1 MSRPTSSVPN
11 MQQTPNEA
19 AQLRRRSQNFKGLSV
34 FLNYLLLVALAAFF
48 LFPLVF
54 MFVSS
59 IKNDEL
65 QIMKDMTSAN
75 AFIPS
80 GDIGF
85 QNYQDVFARIPFFR
99 AFLNSLIVVI
109 ITVVLGLGVNS
120 LFAYALARFRF
131 VGRDF
136 LLTLVVSLVIIP
148 FQAIAVPLL
157 LLVNQFGWLNS
168 YHVQIIPLVANAFSI
183 YLFYQFFIGLPKE
196 LEEAAT
202 VDGASKFR
210 TYWSIMMPLSGPVFA
225 TVAILQFLARWGD
238 LLWPVMTV
246 QGDEFSP
253 LPLSMQTFFGQA
265 PFNWGDRLAFAAM
278 ATLPT
283 LLVFLIF
290 QRWFVKSAVSSG
302 VKG

>member
-1 MSRPTSSVPN
+1 MSRPTSRN
-11 MQQTPNEA
+11 MQQSPLEA
-19 AQLRRRSQNFKGLSV
+19 AQLRRRSQNLKGVTL
-34 FLNYLLLVALAAFF
+34 FLNYALLIALAAFF

-65 QIMKDMTSAN
+65 QILKDMTNMN
-75 AFIPS
+75 AFIPN
-80 GDIGF
+80 GDIGL
-85 QNYQDVFARIPFFR
+85 QNYKDVFDRVPFMR
-99 AFLNSLIVVI
+99 AFFNSLFIVTTTVI
-109 ITVVLGLGVNS
+109 LGLGLNS

-131 VGRDF
+131 LGRDF

-148 FQAIAVPLL
+148 VQAIAVPLL
-157 LLVNQFGWLNS
+157 LLVNQFGWINS
-168 YHVQIIPLVANAFSI
+168 YHVQIIPFAANAFSI